1 MQLQHVVSTLKHDG
15 GAMTERWAISSGSKF
30 EKLAGYSRAVVDGE
44 WIFVSGTAG
53 YDIANDF
60 FPDDAGE
67 QTRLALATIADALAK
82 ADASLRDI
90 VRVRVYL
97 ADAGDVMA
105 VSKILGETFSDPR
118 PTNTTIVCGFA
129 APGIKV
135 EIEVTALKR
144 R

>member
-1 MQLQHVVSTLKHDG
+1 
-15 GAMTERWAISSGSKF
+15 MTVTMTGRWAISSGSKF

-53 YDIANDF
+53 YDIANDR
-60 FPDDAGE
+60 FPEDPAE

-82 ADASLRDI
+82 ADASLSDI

-97 ADAGDVMA
+97 ADAGDVMS
-105 VSKILGETFSDPR
+105 VSKILGEAFSDPR

-135 EIEVTALKR
+135 EIEVTALRVGR
-144 R
+144 RRSNAP

>member
-1 MQLQHVVSTLKHDG
+1 
-15 GAMTERWAISSGSKF
+15 MTERWAISTGSKF
-30 EKLAGYSRAVVDGE
+30 EKLAGYSRAVVDGD

-53 YDIANDF
+53 YDIANDR
-60 FPDDAGE
+60 FPDDPAE
-67 QTRLALATIADALAK
+67 QTHIALRTIADALAQ
-82 ADASLRDI
+82 ADAKLSDI
-90 VRVRVYL
+90 VRLRLYL
-97 ADAGDVMA
+97 ANAGDLMPVA
-105 VSKILGETFSDPR
+105 QILGETFSDPR

>member
-1 MQLQHVVSTLKHDG
+1 
-15 GAMTERWAISSGSKF
+15 MTGRWAISSGSKF

-53 YDIANDF
+53 YDIANDR
-60 FPDDAGE
+60 FPDDPAE
-67 QTRLALATIADALAK
+67 QTRIALDTIADALSK
-82 ADASLRDI
+82 ADASLKDI
-90 VRVRVYL
+90 VRLRVYL
-97 ADAGDVMA
+97 ADAGDVIP
-105 VSKILGETFSDPR
+105 VSTVLGETFSDPR

-144 R
+144 AAPA

>member
-1 MQLQHVVSTLKHDG
+1 MWR
-15 GAMTERWAISSGSKF
+15 AMTGRWAISSGSKF

-53 YDIANDF
+53 YDIANDR
-60 FPDDAGE
+60 FPDDAAE
-67 QTRLALATIADALAK
+67 QTRLALRTIAEALAK
-82 ADASLRDI
+82 ADATLRDV

-97 ADAGDVMA
+97 ADARDVTA
-105 VSKILGETFSDPR
+105 VSKILGATFSDPR

-129 APGIKV
+129 DPGIKV

-144 R
+144 D

>member
-1 MQLQHVVSTLKHDG
+1 MAG
-15 GAMTERWAISSGSKF
+15 RWAISSGSKF
-30 EKLAGYSRAVVDGE
+30 ERLAGYSRAVVDGE

-53 YDIANDF
+53 YDIANDR
-60 FPDDAGE
+60 FPDDPAE
-67 QTRLALATIADALAK
+67 QTRLALATIADALGK
-82 ADASLRDI
+82 AGASLGDI

-97 ADAGDVMA
+97 ADAGDVVA

-135 EIEVTALKR
+135 ELEVTALKR
-144 R
+144 G

>member
-1 MQLQHVVSTLKHDG
+1 MMVT
-15 GAMTERWAISSGSKF
+15 MTERWAISSGSKF

-53 YDIANDF
+53 YDIANDH
-60 FPDDAGE
+60 FPDDPAE
-67 QTRLALATIADALAK
+67 QTRIALATIADALAK
-82 ADASLRDI
+82 ADAALSDI

-105 VSKILGETFSDPR
+105 VSQILGETFSDPR